1 MKIGSLVLFI
11 LLMKCGF
18 SQVYGDIFMDKRTI
32 SKDIDYTVNYSK
44 PGKIVFDIAVDM
56 EGNVTSCV
64 LNEKKST
71 ITATGAIM
79 NAKNKILQNLK
90 FERGYEW
97 PEFHRGYVQITTVKG
112 ESKPNDKFFPPPQ

>member
-90 FERGYEW
+90 FERG
-97 PEFHRGYVQITTVKG
+97 P
-112 ESKPNDKFFPPPQ
+112 